1 MPKLILNTVLYTY
14 KMLPKLLL
22 KRADFVLLLL
32 EKIQNAGDLSKQ
44 QLVSIVY
51 LKTVSENSE

>member
-1 MPKLILNTVLYTY
+1 
-14 KMLPKLLL
+14 MLPKLLL